1 MQPSTHGFV
10 NGQDSNEQTMRQT
23 IPMPTLNA
31 GCFGGGSVFQAMIRP
46 SPSLHG
52 FMPDIA
58 HGAMQAGSCNPM
70 YGNIGV
76 QPGFQCAAGSYGMPG
91 ANMGMAGFTQPYAQN
106 QSMTVR
112 AGGHLN
118 SGMPLL
124 NAPAYDN
131 LTPKWSPKDYKE
143 GGQAVKFGTF
153 HGTHDKLKALLF
165 LQQFDA
171 AFAGG
176 NFTESSKIRKAA
188 TFLKTNVL
196 QWWTTLLNQVSS
208 FKIVPLAEQI
218 EKYCCGLPK
227 GIKKYCMKTSL
238 MNMAQ
243 LMENA
248 EVADDLIKG
257 KRDEDGFKIHRKEP
271 QGKQFSAKGNVTS
284 RLTIAAWR
292 ARSSLPVAVEVT
304 WDLISIQRTDPFF
317 RGSSCLEASFS
328 NELLCLMYAMAIMRL
343 INGVVDHSKKQ
354 SSLSVADRAETVGL
368 PRMLVDI
375 RHEVAHQE
383 LPSLSYLRL
392 ASKEAIDWLKVHYWE
407 AQKQVL
413 DNTHKHLQDK
423 LQVFASSSDASE
435 NKMVGSRK
443 RFLTLHAKKLVKL
456 SGPAVNLLDGCKSD
470 WARTSE
476 LEEAGTE
483 HEKLNDLLFSGDAVD
498 AEFQKCESALSRAR
512 KCLQAFCRSHHT
524 TEGFGIEAD
533 AEESDDPVNTLS
545 FDLSNTHQK
554 IESALMENQS
564 FSKAVW
570 AVADSWKPCA
580 IGMLPSKVHPRG
592 VLPFPGILLPGVAKE
607 DTAGHVAGNLSNE
620 IGANVHAQKLSEAV
634 ASLDLVRIRDCFK
647 SEESDI
653 IHKRLKRDSEAPKL
667 LETAEDLCPLSPLL
681 LSTVSSKSLKVVP
694 DCPQLSGKPK
704 ASLPAGGFLLLEGI
718 YQRCGIDKLTAI
730 RSSIQ
735 ILK

>member
-1 MQPSTHGFV
+1 M
-10 NGQDSNEQTMRQT
+10 
-23 IPMPTLNA
+23 
-31 GCFGGGSVFQAMIRP
+31 
-46 SPSLHG
+46 
-52 FMPDIA
+52 
-58 HGAMQAGSCNPM
+58 
-70 YGNIGV
+70 
-76 QPGFQCAAGSYGMPG
+76 
-91 ANMGMAGFTQPYAQN
+91 
-106 QSMTVR
+106 
-112 AGGHLN
+112 
-118 SGMPLL
+118 
-124 NAPAYDN
+124 
-131 LTPKWSPKDYKE
+131 
-143 GGQAVKFGTF
+143 
-153 HGTHDKLKALLF
+153 
-165 LQQFDA
+165 
-171 AFAGG
+171 
-176 NFTESSKIRKAA
+176 
-188 TFLKTNVL
+188 
-196 QWWTTLLNQVSS
+196 
-208 FKIVPLAEQI
+208 
-218 EKYCCGLPK
+218 
-227 GIKKYCMKTSL
+227 
-238 MNMAQ
+238 
-243 LMENA
+243 
-248 EVADDLIKG
+248 
-257 KRDEDGFKIHRKEP
+257 
-271 QGKQFSAKGNVTS
+271 
-284 RLTIAAWR
+284 IAAWR

-304 WDLISIQRTDPFF
+304 WDLISIQRTDSFF
-317 RGSSCLEASFS
+317 QGSSCLEASLS

-354 SSLSVADRAETVGL
+354 SSLSVADRAETAGL

-435 NKMVGSRK
+435 NKVVGSRK
-443 RFLTLHAKKLVKL
+443 RFLTLRAKKLVKL
-456 SGPAVNLLDGCKSD
+456 SGPAVNLLDGCKND

-476 LEEAGTE
+476 LKEAETE
-483 HEKLNDLLFSGDAVD
+483 HEKLNDLLFSDDAVD

-533 AEESDDPVNTLS
+533 AEESDDTVKTVS

-554 IESALMENQS
+554 IESAHMKNQS
-564 FSKAVW
+564 SSKAVW

-620 IGANVHAQKLSEAV
+620 IGANVHAQKPSKAV
-634 ASLDLVRIRDCFK
+634 ASLDLVRTRDCFK

-653 IHKRLKRDSEAPKL
+653 IHKRLKRDSEAPKI
-667 LETAEDLCPLSPLL
+667 LETAEDLCPSNPLL
-681 LSTVSSKSLKVVP
+681 VSTVSSKSLKVVP
-694 DCPQLSGKPK
+694 DCPRLSGKPK